1 MGEQV
6 FCDFLMA
13 LDKIQPGLCDDMRT
27 VEQYVEANCAS
38 IKHVWQ
44 IVKQASET
52 VPDCKSLRQGI
63 KELSCTGLDCKIT
76 DISNSVIDCI
86 CPKPK
91 QSNTALWIGV
101 GVGGGV
107 VGLIILILIVRA
119 LLVGR
124 STNGGMSR
132 EISS

>member
-6 FCDFLMA
+6 VCDFLKT
-13 LDKIQPGLCDDMRT
+13 LDKILKPTGLCGDMRT

-38 IKHVWQ
+38 IKQAWQ
-44 IVKQASET
+44 SMKQASKT

-63 KELSCTGLDCKIT
+63 DKEPSCPGLDCKIT

-91 QSNTALWIGV
+91 KSNTTLWIGV

-107 VGLIILILIVRA
+107 VGLIILVLIVRA
-119 LLVGR
+119 TIVGR
-124 STNGGMSR
+124 STNGGTSR
-132 EISS
+132 